1 MSDPHVGQPQ
11 FVEDL
16 STARADLQVDLIGEV
31 EPAVGLD
38 HVGEQVDHVAVLAE
52 QLKLDVG
59 LVILEFLGDHGS
71 SSCRC
76 GQMSSSYRSAA
87 PPAEARFAPGR
98 TSLTDCT

>member
-52 QLKLDVG
+52 QLKLEVG
-59 LVILEFLGDHGS
+59 LVILEFLGAHGR

-76 GQMSSSYRSAA
+76 GPMSSSHSTPA
-87 PPAEARFAPGR
+87 PPAGTWRDRKSVE
-98 TSLTDCT
+98 